1 MNEDSKQTE
10 LERVYDVLGLKD
22 TDRCPEGVEGYKL
35 VQRNAIRLQK
45 ERADK
50 LEALMQLP
58 QWRTLFTKSGR
69 FGIMHSAPR
78 TLLCFVPASSPIFD
92 SKTIAE
98 VWAPDDARQVLHD
111 GHQPALEQNQREVRE
126 LFADIITN
134 VFNWLQEHRS

>member
-1 MNEDSKQTE
+1 MNEDPKYVRDLQADSVE
-10 LERVYDVLGLKD
+10 LERVYDILGLKD

-50 LEALMQLP
+50 LEALMQLS
-58 QWRTLFTKSGR
+58 QWRALFNKSGR
-69 FGIMHSAPR
+69 FGVMRSEPR
-78 TLLCFVPASSPIFD
+78 TLLCFVPAGSSVFD
-92 SKTIAE
+92 STTIAE
-98 VWAPDDARQVLHD
+98 VWAPTD
-111 GHQPALEQNQREVRE
+111 GNQRETRE